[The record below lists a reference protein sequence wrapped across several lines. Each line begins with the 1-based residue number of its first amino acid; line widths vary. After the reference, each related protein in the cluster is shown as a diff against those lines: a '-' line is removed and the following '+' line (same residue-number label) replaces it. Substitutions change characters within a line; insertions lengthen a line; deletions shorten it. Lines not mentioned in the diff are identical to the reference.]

1 MSASPVRPSASASYR
16 YDPAQGR
23 WTSVAAPTAD
33 PSLPAGLD
41 GAWATDA
48 SALEAAAEDYGHIV
62 RARPI
67 AVLRPASVQD
77 VVRAVRHAQ
86 SRGLRVACRGN
97 AFNTYGQSQAEGG
110 IVIDMSALDAVHEI
124 AADYAVVDAGITWR
138 KLLLATL
145 ERGLTPAVLT
155 DFLGT
160 TVGGTLSVGGFG
172 GTTYLHGGQIDHA
185 LELQVVTGT
194 GELLTCSEDD
204 NRELFEAVLGG
215 LGLCGIIVRA
225 KLRLRPAPERARTHR
240 LHYPD
245 LAAMLHDLRLLVAD
259 QRFSHLRGH
268 CEAIRGAFAW
278 FIEATSFYGNGEAL
292 PDEPYRGLRHH
303 AGSEA
308 VKDRTF
314 FAYADLVVETIAALD
329 QAGLGDFPHPWLDLI
344 VPDEHIEQLA
354 GKVIASINPAR
365 VLPGSPILFYP
376 MRRSRLTRPQPPMP
390 DAELCY
396 GFDVLRTVPPHPG
409 LLTNALR
416 ENREFHELNRALGG
430 RLYPISAVRQSH
442 ADWKRH
448 FAPRWDALV
457 AQRMRHDPS
466 NLFGHSVGL

>member
-1 MSASPVRPSASASYR
+1 MTT
-16 YDPAQGR
+16 PA
-23 WTSVAAPTAD
+23 AD
-33 PSLPAGLD
+33 DSLPAELD
-41 GAWATDA
+41 GAWAMDQA
-48 SALEAAAEDYGHIV
+48 ALNAAAEDFGHIV
-62 RARPI
+62 RSRPI

-77 VVRAVRHAQ
+77 VARAVRYAQ
-86 SRGLRVACRGN
+86 RRGLRVACRGN

-110 IVIDMSALDAVHEI
+110 IVIDMSTLDGIHEI
-124 AADYAVVDAGITWR
+124 TAEYAWVDAGITWR

-145 ERGLTPAVLT
+145 EQGLTPAVLT

-172 GTTYLHGGQIDHA
+172 GTTYRHGGQIDHA
-185 LELQVVTGT
+185 LELHVVTGT
-194 GELLTCSEDD
+194 GELLTCSETE
-204 NRELFEAVLGG
+204 NPGLFEAVLGG

-225 KLRLRPAPERARTHR
+225 RLRLRPAPERARTHR

-245 LAAMLHDLRLLVAD
+245 LTTMLRDLRLLVAD
-259 QRFSHLRGH
+259 ERFSHLRGH

-278 FIEATSFYGNGEAL
+278 FIEATSFYGNGDAP
-292 PDEPYRGLRHH
+292 PDDPYRGLSHH
-303 AGSEA
+303 AGSEV
-308 VKDRTF
+308 VKDRSF
-314 FAYADLVVETIAALD
+314 LGYADLVVETIAALE
-329 QAGLGDFPHPWLDLI
+329 QAGLGAFPHPWLDLI
-344 VPDEHIEQLA
+344 VPDEHIEALA
-354 GKVIASINPAR
+354 SRVIASMNPAR

-390 DAELCY
+390 DADLCY

-416 ENREFHELNRALGG
+416 ENREFHEMNVALGG

-457 AQRMRHDPS
+457 EQRMRHDPA